1 MPAQKWQAGIHN
13 FFQNNN
19 ETDQEFLNNLMS
31 SLVSQIQKKEDASS
45 DPQTG
50 DTNPAQKYPDTLPIL
65 PLRGLVVYPNNAV
78 PLTVG
83 QARSIKLVDDVVGG
97 DKLVGLVAALNP
109 ELETPAPNEL
119 YKVGTIATVHRLLRA
134 PDGSVRLLVQGM
146 ERFRVG
152 EFVQDEPYLKAKIHL
167 APEIDEKNIET
178 DALAR
183 NARDQFQQITQMIP
197 SFPEELVNSI
207 TSLENPLQTAYTI
220 ANFQRMDLKDAQEI
234 LELDSVYNKLKKL
247 IGLLVRE
254 AEVLQIGQKIQNE
267 ARGEIEKVQR
277 EYFLREQMKAI
288 QRELGERDEQS
299 QEVEELRKK
308 IEDAKMPEE
317 AEKQAKR
324 ELERLSRLPTAA
336 AEYGVIRTYLDSL
349 VALPWSIT
357 TEDNL
362 DIAHARKVLNQDHFG
377 LEDVKDRILEFLAIR
392 KLRLDRKDDKKDK
405 STDVIRRER
414 EGVILCFVGPPGV
427 GKTSLGQSVAH
438 AMERKFVRVS
448 LGGVRDEAEIRG
460 HRRTYIG
467 AMPGRILQSLRRVN
481 SKNPVFMLDEVDK
494 LTNDYHGDPS
504 SALLE
509 VLDPEQN
516 REFRDNY
523 IEVAY
528 DLSQVFFIAT
538 ANTLEYIP
546 RALRDRMEV
555 IYLSGYTE
563 NEKMAIAR
571 GYLIPRQIRENSLRE
586 KEIKFTDEALRL
598 MVRQYTREAGVR
610 NLERKIGAVCRK
622 AATKIAERK
631 AKKFTITPKLVDE
644 FLDHPIF
651 LGPEELN
658 KRTSIPGV
666 VPGLAWTSFGGDLL
680 LIEATAMPGGRGFQI
695 TGSVGNVMQESARAA
710 LSYVRSRAD
719 KLGLSHEFFEKFEI
733 HMHVPSGAQPKDGPS
748 AGVTIATSLVSL
760 ASGRK
765 VKPQL
770 GMTGEITL
778 RGQVLAI
785 GGVKEKVLAAHRSG
799 ITTVILP
806 KQNEQDVDDVPD
818 EIRKAM
824 KFVYVDSV
832 DEVIKAALEPAKKTK
847 KKSTKKTK
855 KKPAKKTKKKPTKK
869 KKKVTKAKTN
879 VKRKNTTRRR

>member
-13 FFQNNN
+13 FFQNN
-19 ETDQEFLNNLMS
+19 TQADRDLLHNLMS
-31 SLVSQIQKKEDASS
+31 AILSHSSVDESAST

-50 DTNPAQKYPDTLPIL
+50 SANQIQKYPEVLPIL
-65 PLRGLVVYPNNAV
+65 PLRGLVVFPNNSV

-83 QARSIKLVDDVVGG
+83 VPRSIKLVDDAMNG
-97 DKLVGLVAALNP
+97 DKLVGLVAAMNP
-109 ELETPAPNEL
+109 ELETPGPNEL
-119 YKVGTIATVHRLLRA
+119 YKVGTIAIVHRLLRA
-134 PDGSVRLLVQGM
+134 PDGTVRLLVQGL
-146 ERFRVG
+146 ERFRLG
-152 EFVQDEPYLKAKIHL
+152 EFVQEEPYLKAKIHL
-167 APEIDEKNIET
+167 VPELNEDNIET
-178 DALAR
+178 SALAR

-197 SFPEELVNSI
+197 SFPEELVSSI
-207 TSLENPLQTAYTI
+207 TTIESPLQTAYTI

-267 ARGEIEKVQR
+267 ARGEIEKVQK

-288 QRELGERDEQS
+288 QRELGERDDQS

-308 IEDAKMPEE
+308 IEEAKMPDE

-349 VALPWSIT
+349 VSLPWSIT

-392 KLRLDRKDDKKDK
+392 KLRLDRKDDKKEKNKDA
-405 STDVIRRER
+405 IRRER

-438 AMERKFVRVS
+438 AMGRKFVRAS

-467 AMPGRILQSLRRVN
+467 AMPGRILQSLKRVN

-494 LTNDYHGDPS
+494 LTNDYYGDPS

-516 REFRDNY
+516 SEFRDNY

-563 NEKMAIAR
+563 KEKMAIAR
-571 GYLIPRQIRENSLRE
+571 GYLIPRQIRENSLRD
-586 KEIKFTDEALRL
+586 KEIKFTDDALQL
-598 MVRQYTREAGVR
+598 LVRQYTREAGVR

-622 AATKIAERK
+622 AATKIAEKK
-631 AKKFTITPKLVDE
+631 AKKFTITPKLIDE

-651 LGPEELN
+651 LGPEELD

-680 LIEATAMPGGRGFQI
+680 LIEATAMPGGRGFQM
-695 TGSVGNVMQESARAA
+695 TGSIGNVMQESARAA

-719 KLGLSHEFFEKFEI
+719 KFKLSHEFFEKFEI
-733 HMHVPSGAQPKDGPS
+733 HMHVPSGATPKDGPS

-818 EIRKAM
+818 EIRKTI
-824 KFVYVDSV
+824 KFIYADTVED
-832 DEVIKAALEPAKKTK
+832 VIKAALEKSKPVKKKVEKKKTK
-847 KKSTKKTK
+847 KKQGKEAK
-855 KKPAKKTKKKPTKK
+855 KKN
-869 KKKVTKAKTN
+869 VKAKN
-879 VKRKNTTRRR
+879 SARRR